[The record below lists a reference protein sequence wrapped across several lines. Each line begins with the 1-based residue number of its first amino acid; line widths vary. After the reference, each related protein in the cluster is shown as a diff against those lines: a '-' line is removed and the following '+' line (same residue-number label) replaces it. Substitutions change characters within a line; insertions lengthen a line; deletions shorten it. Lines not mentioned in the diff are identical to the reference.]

1 MGFGQWKPMQPSIE
15 GVAFKKNQQV
25 TFRFRKKQ
33 VIGTIVKLLNNSAI
47 VTLSIAKVT
56 DTSEKTVINYKKLM
70 AIWTKSHLLAKPP
83 M

>member
-70 AIWTKSHLLAKPP
+70 AI
-83 M
+83 